1 MNTIARYVPL
11 HEAQKY
17 RDEGWDVEPLP
28 GNHGAYSALATMPED
43 TWQHVRDAAEKVIQR
58 TEQTMRDTTESF
70 TKWAQLAEPGDY
82 FTYYTGPTPSGR
94 LRQFKAPAEHE
105 KCGIVTLVQR
115 RGCAIKETHYGTLYE
130 YDYIALK
137 I

>member
-1 MNTIARYVPL
+1 MGS
-11 HEAQKY
+11 Q
-17 RDEGWDVEPLP
+17 LP
-28 GNHGAYSALATMPED
+28 VAAFVREVGMMQED
-43 TWQHVRDAAEKVIQR
+43 TWQHVRDAAEKVIQK

-70 TKWAQLAEPGDY
+70 TKWAQVAEAGDE

-105 KCGIVTLVQR
+105 KCGIVALVQR
-115 RGCAIKETHYGTLYE
+115 RGRAIKETHYGTLYE
-130 YDYIALK
+130 YDYIAQK